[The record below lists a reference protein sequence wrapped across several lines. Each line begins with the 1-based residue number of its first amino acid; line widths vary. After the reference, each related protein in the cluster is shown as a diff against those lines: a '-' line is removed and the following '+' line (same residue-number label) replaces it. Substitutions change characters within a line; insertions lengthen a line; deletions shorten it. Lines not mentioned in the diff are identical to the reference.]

1 MKNKFDSSLLVETD
15 WLESNLENPNMRIFD
30 CTVWL
35 NPHPKK
41 IYTIVSG
48 KKDYDEGH
56 IPNSDFLNLEDIS
69 LKNTPYP
76 FMMPDIKTFDKVMSL
91 KGVGP
96 DTHVILYSRA
106 NIQWATRVWWMLKSM
121 GFNNASILNG
131 GYDRW
136 KNQNKNISTTPI
148 TYQKNKFISIP
159 QNGLFCTKEEVLNSL
174 TNNNISIINALRSTL
189 HDGSEKVDYGRLGHI
204 KNSINI
210 PSLEMVDPDTNL
222 YKSLED
228 LKIIFNNYNV
238 LSKEK
243 VIAYCGGGIA
253 ATNIAFVLTAL
264 GFNNI
269 TVYDASLSEW
279 AKNNNLPMSVDE

>member
-15 WLESNLENPNMRIFD
+15 WLESNLKNPHIRVFD

-35 NPHPKK
+35 NPHPNK

-48 KKDYDEGH
+48 KKDYNEGH
-56 IPNSDFLNLEDIS
+56 IPNSDFLDLEDIS

-76 FMMPDIKTFDKVMSL
+76 FMMSDNKTFDKIMSL
-91 KGVGP
+91 KGIGP
-96 DTHVILYSRA
+96 DTHVILYSRV

-131 GYDRW
+131 GFDRW
-136 KNQNKNISTTPI
+136 KQENKKISTDSV
-148 TYQKNKFISIP
+148 TYPKNTFISIP
-159 QNGLFCTKEEVLNSL
+159 QNGLFCTKEEVINSL

-228 LKIIFNNYNV
+228 LKIIFKNYNV

>member
-15 WLESNLENPNMRIFD
+15 WLESNLENPNIRIFD

-56 IPNSDFLNLEDIS
+56 IPNSDFLDLEDIS

-148 TYQKNKFISIP
+148 TYQENKFISIP